1 MGSIIASAFRDVSR
15 DVRDMRHAEYML
27 CGGRGSTKSSFI
39 SISNTSNINLSRF
52 YNWYVRIIFIK

>member
-39 SISNTSNINLSRF
+39 SIMIVLGLLRDN
-52 YNWYVRIIFIK
+52 V

>member
-39 SISNTSNINLSRF
+39 SIMIVLDEYIILQIKKNLT
-52 YNWYVRIIFIK
+52 